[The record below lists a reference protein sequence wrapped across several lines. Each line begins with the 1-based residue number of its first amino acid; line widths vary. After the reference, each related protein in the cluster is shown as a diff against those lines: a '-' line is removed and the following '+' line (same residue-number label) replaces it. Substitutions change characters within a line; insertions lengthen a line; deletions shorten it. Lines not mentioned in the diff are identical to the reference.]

1 MFLQHHVFGCN
12 RLFYSNQLFY
22 WLRYLDV
29 MATKTCG
36 LRLLKQ
42 SLQQVGANATVK
54 LVVAL
59 NGTYC
64 HNYLCI
70 AIVSILCCD
79 RYVFVATN
87 FNLVAIIHA
96 YGHDEITLSRV

>member
-59 NGTYC
+59 NGTFC

-70 AIVSILCCD
+70 AIVSI
-79 RYVFVATN
+79 
-87 FNLVAIIHA
+87 
-96 YGHDEITLSRV
+96 